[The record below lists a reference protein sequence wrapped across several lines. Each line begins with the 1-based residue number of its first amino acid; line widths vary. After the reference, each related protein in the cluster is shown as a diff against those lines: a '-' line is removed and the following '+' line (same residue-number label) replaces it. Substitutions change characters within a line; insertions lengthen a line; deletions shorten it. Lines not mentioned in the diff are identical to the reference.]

1 VERRRVKLFWRC
13 SKVFSRVAMAV
24 RMANILL
31 FAEDEPNEEQED
43 DSDDEPINPLVDA
56 LFDEVEDLR
65 MQVGALIPYSLLSDL
80 FHFSYL
86 NRK

>member
-1 VERRRVKLFWRC
+1 
-13 SKVFSRVAMAV
+13 
-24 RMANILL
+24 MANILL